1 MSDNKI
7 NKDFSFYPEKV
18 IPIVKEQ
25 FQNEFNMLAE
35 LWKKEEKYDF
45 TPLDAI
51 SNIENF
57 RISFNEDPRFRQ
69 LIEYTISNNDDVRNA
84 LIEAGTIK
92 TKLDTIPE
100 NEDNKR
106 DPEPQPSKKN
116 FTIKGVDNN
125 TISFETNN
133 SNGSHNLFVIN
144 ALKFEKY
151 IPPGLN
157 LLPLITER
165 YLEDKI
171 AIKTFFLGDEK
182 TLDINLGIDKDTA
195 ETWNQFFDKP
205 IFQEQEY
212 EYTQEEINAGFYVVV
227 IYTSDGGVFAKDFS
241 NIKYE
246 YKMQTY
252 LLNPVKPQP
261 EPKKKGFF
269 KKALPYILTALGSFG
284 LSYLLFND
292 DCDENSG
299 RMIDGKSIKELT
311 ISECEEACNKR
322 IEQIKDQIQDN
333 VENIETGSL
342 IED

>member
-106 DPEPQPSKKN
+106 DPEPQPS
-116 FTIKGVDNN
+116 
-125 TISFETNN
+125 
-133 SNGSHNLFVIN
+133 
-144 ALKFEKY
+144 
-151 IPPGLN
+151 
-157 LLPLITER
+157 
-165 YLEDKI
+165 
-171 AIKTFFLGDEK
+171 
-182 TLDINLGIDKDTA
+182 
-195 ETWNQFFDKP
+195 
-205 IFQEQEY
+205 
-212 EYTQEEINAGFYVVV
+212 EEVPEEV
-227 IYTSDGGVFAKDFS
+227 
-241 NIKYE
+241 
-246 YKMQTY
+246 
-252 LLNPVKPQP
+252 P
-261 EPKKKGFF
+261 EPKKKEFF